1 MSSITLHPVRRADA
15 AELIQGNLDSRDH
28 HEPWTQPFT
37 TLDGFQDW
45 FGAQTTGPNVGFV
58 ARDIASGH
66 IVGVT
71 NLSQIF
77 LKGFQSAYLSYHGMA
92 AFAGQGLMTEAVRM
106 AVAYAFADI
115 GLHRLEANIQPANQR
130 SIALVRRIGFRKE
143 GFSPRYLKIGGV
155 WCDHER
161 WALLAD
167 EPAA

>member
-1 MSSITLHPVRRADA
+1 MSSITLHAARRADA
-15 AELIQGNLDSRDH
+15 AELVQANLDSRDH
-28 HEPWTQPFT
+28 HGPWTQPFT

-45 FGAQTTGPNVGFV
+45 LGAQATDSNAGFI
-58 ARDIASGH
+58 ARDIACGR

-77 LKGFQSAYLSYHGMA
+77 LKGFQSAYLSYYGVA

-106 AVAYAFADI
+106 TVAYAFDEI
-115 GLHRLEANIQPANQR
+115 GLHRLEANIQPTNQR
-130 SIALVRRIGFRKE
+130 SIALVRRVGFRKE
-143 GFSPRYLKIGGV
+143 GFSPRYLKVDGV

-167 EPAA
+167 EPPA